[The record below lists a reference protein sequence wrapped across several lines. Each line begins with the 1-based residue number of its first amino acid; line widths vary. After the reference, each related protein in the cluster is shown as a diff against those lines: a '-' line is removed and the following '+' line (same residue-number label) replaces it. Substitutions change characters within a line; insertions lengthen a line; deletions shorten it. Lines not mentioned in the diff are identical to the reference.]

1 MSSLRF
7 VLITDLLV
15 KRLNFIALFSLAFAT
30 PFLLLAYSNLF
41 EQVLPMN
48 DVLLYGYWLQQMQ
61 LGEPPFGLAQDFV
74 YPYPALLPMWLAK
87 LIGGPAGILVGWTAL
102 VAILNSIAIGFLTS
116 WGSGGRKAMLAGTF
130 WVTFLLLLGPAGIG
144 RIDSIAAAV
153 SVFGLV
159 AFSKGRV
166 ALAVSLFTFGAWI
179 KIWPFALALSAFI
192 SDTRRRI
199 AAYAIT
205 AVVAAA
211 LIFAVAA
218 GANAS
223 LFSFVMTQGLRGIQ
237 VESPIA
243 MIWIWAAKL
252 GAPENA
258 AGIYYDKEII
268 TNQVYGSFVT
278 EISMIM
284 TAVMFFALAIT
295 VWLAIRAAKSGAGR
309 NELFALTALT
319 AILDLIVFNKV
330 GSPQFMSWLA
340 LPILAL
346 IIFGV
351 QRLWIP
357 ITGVLL
363 IAVTTNLVYP
373 ISYMDLMGLGDFSV
387 TLLTIRNLLLIGLL
401 VYANVR
407 LGSLSKKQT
416 LGIKQ

>member
-252 GAPENA
+252 GAPEKA

-357 ITGVLL
+357 ITGALL

>member
-48 DVLLYGYWLQQMQ
+48 DVLLYGYWLQQIQ

-357 ITGVLL
+357 ITGALL

>member
-1 MSSLRF
+1 M
-7 VLITDLLV
+7 LITDLLV

-48 DVLLYGYWLQQMQ
+48 DVLLYGYWLQQIQ

-357 ITGVLL
+357 ITGALL

>member
-1 MSSLRF
+1 
-7 VLITDLLV
+7 
-15 KRLNFIALFSLAFAT
+15 
-30 PFLLLAYSNLF
+30 
-41 EQVLPMN
+41 
-48 DVLLYGYWLQQMQ
+48 
-61 LGEPPFGLAQDFV
+61 
-74 YPYPALLPMWLAK
+74 
-87 LIGGPAGILVGWTAL
+87 
-102 VAILNSIAIGFLTS
+102 
-116 WGSGGRKAMLAGTF
+116 MLAGTF

-153 SVFGLV
+153 SVFGLF

-357 ITGVLL
+357 ITGALL